1 MKNLITLVIMQLKEK
16 LDFKRPDLK
25 KIGLFKIV
33 LSIIV
38 PLLKFAAVT
47 LLCAVF
53 IFLAARLNVFSIN
66 GTVPPTVISM
76 VFMAMLILSIF
87 SCTAGLT
94 KSMYYSRDNSVLLT
108 FPCSPTQVY
117 LSKIIIF
124 FIFEMKRN
132 FGFIV
137 PLFIAYY
144 ITHGY
149 PFVFFPWMLVA
160 FTLVSMFTVSVSAL
174 LSIPTMWFCN
184 FFRQRRTLQIV
195 SLILVIGAAYAALVF
210 AISLIPEN
218 IDPVATWDKTSR
230 DIRDFLVSYAINF
243 ARVYEM
249 TLLMLGD
256 AYFQITLFKFGPM
269 MLRFANLLGLIAVF
283 FGASM
288 LIVRPLF
295 YKMASKPF
303 EYLKKKSKPKKNRK
317 ISGKISTLWVET
329 LSIFKSFDRLFASVG
344 ILISTPLLVYLLNK
358 IFLAMNTR
366 EMGEY
371 MIMMFNILII
381 MLVSLNSNCS
391 VASIYSRDGRASYL
405 IKTQPVK
412 HYVLLVS
419 RLIPIAAVVCISL
432 IATMVV
438 ILNTTSFLVSDI
450 VMLTLGMIFIYLA
463 HLFYSAECDI
473 MNPQYEVY
481 ATMGNYENNPNEIK
495 STVLAFIIAFVTA
508 IATFLLLIEGRGDVY
523 LKLMIVG
530 LLMVLYCA
538 WSYFNKIKLY
548 YKEK

>member
-230 DIRDFLVSYAINF
+230 DIRDFLVAYAVNF
-243 ARVYEM
+243 TRVYEM

-256 AYFQITLFKFGPM
+256 TYFQITLFKFGPM

-381 MLVSLNSNCS
+381 MLVALNSNCS